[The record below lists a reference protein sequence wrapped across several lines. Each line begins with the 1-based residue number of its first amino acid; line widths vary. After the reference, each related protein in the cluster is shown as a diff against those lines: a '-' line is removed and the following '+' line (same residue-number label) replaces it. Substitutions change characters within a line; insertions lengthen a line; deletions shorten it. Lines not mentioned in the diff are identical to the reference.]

1 MRVLL
6 HALEEELSSSA
17 PDQALPLPLK
27 LVVANALQDHIRT
40 RWHEPTMPAEDKQAI
55 REGLMDAL
63 FAPAPAAASAGQGA
77 RAEPWRTILHGCV
90 QRAWEDDCHAASPCK
105 TFLDRAMTIILRSAA
120 SVGSGHT
127 VAANTGDSAGERG
140 QTKGKEK
147 VVHRRSESDADSVRQ
162 QSPVD
167 GLLLEEALAVLYN
180 LNKHFQYRYSFFSRR
195 PPLSRARACC
205 VVATTHLTQ
214 FQLNT
219 QHGLQFGQARDRRA
233 CASRF
238 VEAVHKAH
246 GG

>member
-40 RWHEPTMPAEDKQAI
+40 RWHEPTMPAEHKQAI

-63 FAPAPAAASAGQGA
+63 FAPSPAAARAAGQGA

-105 TFLDRAMTIILRSAA
+105 TFLDRAMTTILRSAG
-120 SVGSGHT
+120 GSGPVSSGGHT
-127 VAANTGDSAGERG
+127 AVIAGERG

-147 VVHRRSESDADSVRQ
+147 SLMHRHSESDVSDSVRQ

-180 LNKHFQYRYSFFSRR
+180 LNKHFQYRYGFSSCLLKAASFPCTLF
-195 PPLSRARACC
+195 
-205 VVATTHLTQ
+205 VVATSQLTHN
-214 FQLNT
+214 LN
-219 QHGLQFGQARDRRA
+219 
-233 CASRF
+233 
-238 VEAVHKAH
+238 
-246 GG
+246 

>member
-1 MRVLL
+1 VRVLL

-40 RWHEPTMPAEDKQAI
+40 RWHEPTMPAEHKQAI

-63 FAPAPAAASAGQGA
+63 FAPSPAAASAAGQGA

-105 TFLDRAMTIILRSAA
+105 TFLDRAMTTILRSAGG
-120 SVGSGHT
+120 SGPSSSGHT
-127 VAANTGDSAGERG
+127 VVAGERG

-147 VVHRRSESDADSVRQ
+147 LMHRHSESDVSDSVRQ

-180 LNKHFQYRYSFFSRR
+180 LNKHFQYRYGFFLSLEGRLFPVPVVLWPPHNSQLTIQIEHTARPSIQSSSR
-195 PPLSRARACC
+195 LSSMCFPFC
-205 VVATTHLTQ
+205 
-214 FQLNT
+214 
-219 QHGLQFGQARDRRA
+219 
-233 CASRF
+233 
-238 VEAVHKAH
+238 
-246 GG
+246 

>member
-40 RWHEPTMPAEDKQAI
+40 RWHEPTLPVEHKQAI

-63 FAPAPAAASAGQGA
+63 FAPSPAAASAAGQGA
-77 RAEPWRTILHGCV
+77 RAEPWRTILHACV

-105 TFLDRAMTIILRSAA
+105 TFLDRAMTTILRSAG
-120 SVGSGHT
+120 GSGPVSSGGHT
-127 VAANTGDSAGERG
+127 VVAGERG

-147 VVHRRSESDADSVRQ
+147 LMHRHSESDVSDSVRQ

-180 LNKHFQYRYSFFSRR
+180 LNKHFQYRYGFFLLSLLKAASF
-195 PPLSRARACC
+195 PCARC
-205 VVATTHLTQ
+205 VVATSPQLTH
-214 FQLNT
+214 N
-219 QHGLQFGQARDRRA
+219 
-233 CASRF
+233 
-238 VEAVHKAH
+238 
-246 GG
+246 